1 MPKRKFKVNLSTA
14 YKLLHPMH
22 TVLVSCV
29 GKRGR
34 PNIITLAW
42 AMPTSINPPLIA
54 VSIAPRRH
62 SYLLIEKTKEF
73 VVNIPT
79 MDILNETLF
88 CGRKSGKYYDK
99 FKETGLTA
107 SRSRKVKTP
116 IIKECVAHLEC
127 KLHSQFTTGDHTIF
141 VGEIVEAYAD
151 KEAFT
156 DKYNLKNARMIFHLG
171 GNEFATL
178 GSKVFKPKLQALQK
192 LKRTVFSRDMGFHQV
207 TDQ

>member
-14 YKLLHPMH
+14 YKLLHLMH

-42 AMPTSINPPLIA
+42 AMPTSINPPLVA

-127 KLHSQFTTGDHTIF
+127 KLHSQLTTGDHTIF
-141 VGEIVEAYAD
+141 VGEIIEAYAD

-178 GSKVFKPKLQALQK
+178 GSRVFKPKLRASQK
-192 LKRTVFSRDMGFHQV
+192 Q
-207 TDQ
+207 

>member
-14 YKLLHPMH
+14 CRLLHPMH

-42 AMPTSINPPLIA
+42 AMPTSINPPLVAI
-54 VSIAPRRH
+54 SIAPRRYSH
-62 SYLLIEKTKEF
+62 ALIEQTKEF

-79 MDILNETLF
+79 MNILKETLF
-88 CGRKSGKYYDK
+88 CGRMSGKDHDK
-99 FKETGLTA
+99 FKETSLTHLPA
-107 SRSRKVKTP
+107 RKVKPP
-116 IIKECVAHLEC
+116 IIKECAAHLEC
-127 KLHSQFTTGDHTIF
+127 KLRSQFAAGDHTIF

-156 DKYNLKNARMIFHLG
+156 DEYNLKKAKMIFHLG

-178 GSKVFKPKLQALQK
+178 GTRVFKPKLRASQK
-192 LKRTVFSRDMGFHQV
+192 R
-207 TDQ
+207 

>member
-1 MPKRKFKVNLSTA
+1 MLKGKLENLSTA

-29 GKRGR
+29 GRRGR

-42 AMPTSINPPLIA
+42 AMPSSINPPLVAI
-54 VSIAPRRH
+54 SIAPRRH

-99 FKETGLTA
+99 FKDAGLKA
-107 SRSRKVKTP
+107 SRSRKVKPP

-127 KLHSQFTTGDHTIF
+127 KLHSKFTTGDHTIF
-141 VGEIVEAYAD
+141 IGEIVEAYAD

-156 DKYNLKNARMIFHLG
+156 DKYNLKNIRMIFHLG

-178 GSKVFKPKLQALQK
+178 GTKVFKPKLQALQK
-192 LKRTVFSRDMGFHQV
+192 QQAVFSRAMSSKQS
-207 TDQ
+207 TDK